1 MKSGSGLM
9 NLQRSALQ
17 IENYGIER
25 LRPGDLAFD
34 IDGVVADTMA
44 VFVELVRNRLG
55 IRDFSKEHIIEYELT
70 RCVPAPQSAIEE
82 LLCITLS
89 DEYTMK
95 IPPLPGA
102 REFLSRLGRI
112 TDLHFVTARIWPESI
127 IRWLRNLL
135 SDVDPERIHVV
146 ATGDPGAKVKIL
158 KKLGVTAF
166 VEDRVDTCYSLK
178 KEGFQVILFDQPWNR
193 KANGFIRIRHW
204 KELEGYI
211 DWNNCRF

>member
-9 NLQRSALQ
+9 NLRKSVLQ
-17 IENYGIER
+17 TENNQIGKLHPEV
-25 LRPGDLAFD
+25 LAFD

-44 VFVELVRNRLG
+44 VFVDLVRDKLG
-55 IRDFSKEHIIEYELT
+55 IKDFSKEHIVEYELA
-70 RCVPAPQSAIEE
+70 RCVPAPRTAIEE

-102 REFLSRLGRI
+102 KEFLSKLGQI

-127 IRWLRNLL
+127 IRWLQNLL
-135 SDVDPERIHVV
+135 SDVDPNKIHVI
-146 ATGDPGAKVKIL
+146 ATGDPGAKAKIL
-158 KKLGVTAF
+158 KDLGVRAF

-178 KEGFQVILFDQPWNR
+178 REGFQVILFDQPWNR
-193 KANGFIRIRHW
+193 RANDFIRIKHW
-204 KELEGYI
+204 NELDRYI
-211 DWNNCRF
+211 DWNNYGP